1 MSDNPTMLARP
12 VHPWVVAAAAGP
24 RLGVGLGPQTLPDCI
39 EFVQLAEEL
48 GFDSYWANDHPT
60 RTADPWNV
68 LTALAVST
76 KRIRLGSLVSCVYY
90 RNPVVLARQA
100 ADVDRLSQ
108 GRLVLGIG
116 IGDDA
121 REFEQMGVPFP
132 SPAERHEVLGE
143 SIEIV
148 TTLWG
153 DSPVTYRGKHFQI
166 ENARL
171 AGPGP
176 VQRPHIPILIGG
188 GGERRTLEQ
197 VARYADASNFGEHE
211 WVGGATKT
219 DDFIRKFGALRS
231 HCDALGRPFSSIL
244 RSHVAIFLVLA
255 ETQSALE
262 RKVGELASSS
272 DISRYGAALLAD
284 GTKNAIDPRSQLPND
299 LRASLIACTPRDLIH
314 RYRSLMA
321 LGIQYFIA
329 LVYGNDLET
338 IRLLAREVM
347 PELKQ
352 ASDQAVAVR

>member
-1 MSDNPTMLARP
+1 MPVRE
-12 VHPWVVAAAAGP
+12 VHPWVAAATAGP
-24 RLGVGLGPQTLPDCI
+24 RFGVGLGPQTLPECI

-68 LTALAVST
+68 LTALAATT

-108 GRLVLGIG
+108 GRLVLGLG

-121 REFEQMGVPFP
+121 REFDQLGLRFP
-132 SPAERHEVLGE
+132 SVAERHEALGE

-148 TTLWG
+148 NGLWG
-153 DSPVTYRGKHFQI
+153 ESPLTYRGTHFQI
-166 ENARL
+166 EDALL

-197 VARYADASNFGEHE
+197 VARYADVSNFGEHE
-211 WVGGATKT
+211 WVGGATKAN
-219 DDFIRKFGALRS
+219 DVIRKFAALRS
-231 HCDALGRPFSSIL
+231 HCDALGRSFSSIL

-255 ETQSALE
+255 QTQSALE
-262 RKVGELASSS
+262 RKVGELARNS
-272 DISRYGAALLAD
+272 DIGRFGAALLPD
-284 GTKNAIDPRSQLPND
+284 GSTNAIDPPPQLPDD
-299 LRASLIACTPRDLIH
+299 LRASLIACTPRELVH

-321 LGIQYFIA
+321 LGMQYFIA

-338 IRLLAREVM
+338 IRLLSGEVI

-352 ASDQAVAVR
+352 ASDQGAAVS

>member
-1 MSDNPTMLARP
+1 
-12 VHPWVVAAAAGP
+12 VAAATAGP
-24 RLGVGLGPQTLPDCI
+24 RFGIGLGPQTLPDCI

-68 LTALAVST
+68 LMALAATT

-108 GRLVLGIG
+108 GRLVLGVG

-121 REFEQMGVPFP
+121 REFEQLGLPFP
-132 SPAERHEVLGE
+132 SPAERHEALGE

-148 TTLWG
+148 TRLWG

-176 VQRPHIPILIGG
+176 VQQPHVPILVGG
-188 GGERRTLEQ
+188 GGERRTLGQ
-197 VARYADASNFGEHE
+197 VARYADVSNFGEHE

-219 DDFIRKFGALRS
+219 DDVIRKFGALRA
-231 HCDALGRPFSSIL
+231 HCDALGRPYSSIL

-262 RKVGELASSS
+262 RKVGELARNS
-272 DISRYGAALLAD
+272 DISRFGAALSA
-284 GTKNAIDPRSQLPND
+284 GGAENAIDPPPELPDD
-299 LRASLIACTPRDLIH
+299 LQASLIACTPRDLVH

-321 LGIQYFIA
+321 LGMQYFIA

-338 IRLLAREVM
+338 IRLLSREVI

-352 ASDQAVAVR
+352 ARDQGAAVS